1 MGKYS
6 FKLISFS
13 KSIHEQEERPAL
25 FQKLSDCDVFNNSP
39 WDNWKSGLGS
49 KNNVFV
55 EDGDPDISDLSDY
68 QRPRFEMKHQSL
80 VKPTFEQKPTEN
92 STPKFEGVNKS
103 PESQFD
109 AKVDPVSDQVNN
121 AKKFNIIQKLDRAS
135 NSRKPTMDVS
145 DAEKSADNTSHRSE
159 YTPSSNIKKRRKRRR
174 DVIFK
179 TILREC
185 RRYFQIQLSNLTGFI
200 TSKKP
205 RNDDYMYSC
214 MKRFNI
220 EALGKQGT
228 FEENFYLACL
238 LYPQDL
244 MRNIDSFIKEK
255 GAEDFESAKKEYKQ
269 ISQKIHDTLYK
280 YSHDKLD
287 FFVSKPE
294 LSFLFC
300 YFYEK
305 GAGVEKEDPKYVEEY
320 EFIRTKCMDSLNRKF

>member
-1 MGKYS
+1 MY
-6 FKLISFS
+6 
-13 KSIHEQEERPAL
+13 EQEEKPVL
-25 FQKLSDCDVFNNSP
+25 FQKSDSEAFKDSLWDIMPPSSGYANNF
-39 WDNWKSGLGS
+39 
-49 KNNVFV
+49 FV
-55 EDGDPDISDLSDY
+55 EDWDADDSVLSDY
-68 QRPRFEMKHQSL
+68 QRSRVESKQPI
-80 VKPTFEQKPTEN
+80 VTKPALNQKPIEVLPQKN
-92 STPKFEGVNKS
+92 EGVNKS
-103 PESQFD
+103 PESHFD
-109 AKVDPVSDQVNN
+109 AKDRIISDSANCKSQPFLKEKLCQDSN
-121 AKKFNIIQKLDRAS
+121 A
-135 NSRKPTMDVS
+135 RKPTMDIS
-145 DAEKSADNTSHRSE
+145 DIDKSADASSHRSE
-159 YTPSSNIKKRRKRRR
+159 YTPCSSNKKRRKRRR

-244 MRNIDSFIKEK
+244 ARNLDSFLYEK
-255 GAEDFESAKKEYKQ
+255 GVHDFEAARKEYKQ

-287 FFVSKPE
+287 FFVAKPE

-305 GAGVEKEDPKYVEEY
+305 GAGAEKEDPKFVEEY
-320 EFIRTKCMDSLNRKF
+320 EFIRNKCMDSLNRRVKEQH

>member
-1 MGKYS
+1 MG
-6 FKLISFS
+6 F
-13 KSIHEQEERPAL
+13 
-25 FQKLSDCDVFNNSP
+25 
-39 WDNWKSGLGS
+39 

-55 EDGDPDISDLSDY
+55 DECDPDMSDLSDF
-68 QRPRFEMKHQSL
+68 PRSGYEMKPIPL
-80 VKPTFEQKPTEN
+80 AKPTFEQKPTEN

-109 AKVDPVSDQVNN
+109 V
-121 AKKFNIIQKLDRAS
+121 KKEHTSKFEEIA

-145 DAEKSADNTSHRSE
+145 DEDKSVEADSHKSE
-159 YTPSSNIKKRRKRRR
+159 YTPCSSNKKRRKRRR

-244 MRNIDSFIKEK
+244 NRNLESFLQENGFSDID
-255 GAEDFESAKKEYKQ
+255 AARREYKQ

-287 FFVSKPE
+287 FFVGKQE
-294 LSFLFC
+294 LAFLFC
-300 YFYEK
+300 YFYEN
-305 GAGVEKEDPKYVEEY
+305 GAGTEKEDPKFVEEY
-320 EFIRTKCMDSLNRKF
+320 EFIRTKCMDSLNKLK

>member
-1 MGKYS
+1 MQLTSTVYPRNT
-6 FKLISFS
+6 FVDDNPPDIS
-13 KSIHEQEERPAL
+13 E
-25 FQKLSDCDVFNNSP
+25 LSDCPSNDEMPVQTGILVEGP
-39 WDNWKSGLGS
+39 YGDNRNKIES
-49 KNNVFV
+49 
-55 EDGDPDISDLSDY
+55 
-68 QRPRFEMKHQSL
+68 
-80 VKPTFEQKPTEN
+80 EQKVKN
-92 STPKFEGVNKS
+92 DNVS
-103 PESQFD
+103 PESQ
-109 AKVDPVSDQVNN
+109 VDVAL
-121 AKKFNIIQKLDRAS
+121 AKKSTQNCSTTKAKNEFCS
-135 NSRKPTMDVS
+135 NARKPTMDIS
-145 DAEKSADNTSHRSE
+145 DEDEKSDEIKSAKSE
-159 YTPSSNIKKRRKRRR
+159 YTPNSKGSRKRKRRR

-185 RRYFQIQLSNLTGFI
+185 RRFFQIQLSNVTGFI

-214 MKRFNI
+214 MKRFNE

-244 MRNIDSFIKEK
+244 IRNMDSFVEKKGVSDFDTARKEL
-255 GAEDFESAKKEYKQ
+255 KQ
-269 ISQKIHDTLYK
+269 DCQKIHDTLYK

-305 GAGVEKEDPKYVEEY
+305 GAGAEREDPKFSEEY
-320 EFIRTKCMDSLNRKF
+320 EFIRSKCMDTLNRKL